1 MSARGSKMAA
11 RRGDFAI
18 TVGVFT
24 VLLSS
29 VGVVATPEQGKWL
42 LTIKGTK
49 EQVNQPLYAG
59 FVKTMYNETS
69 VAITVSCE
77 SSSADSDNP
86 FQFNIGWMLRFS
98 DCFEEFVDLGE
109 TAYQEYYDNPQQSY
123 PVYDYGK
130 YQKVDYP
137 ETFKCGDPVHL
148 VDLKPVVNL
157 VDRPVSVNAS
167 TEKRLDEAAGEASL
181 VDPNTRSRRAPE
193 PKKKSGGAKKK
204 PEAKPAAPAPP
215 VVEPAKKEEDKKP
228 DEVDKEVDT
237 PDAESDNKQEE
248 EEPEAQQQQEA
259 EAQET
264 VTQVG
269 NHSQIGDEHSGNVVT
284 HAWENGPYLLVVR
297 ILPVNTEGVED
308 YQLTV
313 GVSERKGT
321 SYLSATDWAL
331 LPFYGVMCGV
341 YVLYGVIWLLLLA
354 CQWRDLLR
362 IQFWVGGVI
371 ILGMLEKAVF
381 YAEYQHVNSTGVSV
395 RGAVVFAELVSCLK
409 RTLARMLVII
419 VCLGYGIVKPRL
431 GPMLHRVLGV
441 GALYFILGSVEG
453 CLRSIRPK
461 QDPTNQALL
470 ASIPLAVLD
479 SAICWWIFSSLVQTT
494 RTLRLRRNLVK
505 LSLYRHFTNTLIFAV
520 LASIGFMI
528 WSFKTIRF
536 TQCLSDWSELWV
548 DEAYWHLLFSVI
560 LMVIMVL
567 WRPTANNQR
576 YAFSPLTEEQDVEAE
591 EPMLNDA
598 FEGMKMRGLSG
609 KNNANGNSPAMN
621 DTDMKAEEDLKWIEE
636 NIPSSV
642 ADTALPSLLDSDEE
656 IMTTRFEM
664 NKME

>member
-1 MSARGSKMAA
+1 MRTKGSKMAA
-11 RRGDFAI
+11 RRGDFVI

-29 VGVVATPEQGKWL
+29 VGVVATPEQGKWSS
-42 LTIKGTK
+42 TIKVTG
-49 EQVNQPLYAG
+49 EHVNQPLYAG

-69 VAITVSCE
+69 VAITVTCE
-77 SSSADSDNP
+77 SLSSDSESENP
-86 FQFNIGWMLRFS
+86 FEFKVGWMLRFS
-98 DCFEEFVDLGE
+98 DCFEEFVDLGDS
-109 TAYQEYYDNPQQSY
+109 AFQEYYDSPQQSY

-130 YQKVDYP
+130 YQKVEYP
-137 ETFKCGDPVHL
+137 ETYKCGDPFHL
-148 VDLKPVVNL
+148 VDLKPIIQL
-157 VDRPVSVNAS
+157 VDRPLSVNGS
-167 TEKRLDEAAGEASL
+167 TEKRVDEAAGETSL

-193 PKKKSGGAKKK
+193 PKRKGGAKKK
-204 PEAKPAAPAPP
+204 PAAKPAPPAPP
-215 VVEPAKKEEDKKP
+215 APPAEIEPTKKEEETKTE
-228 DEVDKEVDT
+228 EVAKEVET
-237 PDAESDNKQEE
+237 ESQ
-248 EEPEAQQQQEA
+248 QQQQEP
-259 EAQET
+259 EQQQQEPKAQET
-264 VTQVG
+264 VTEVG

-284 HAWENGPYLLVVR
+284 HSWESGPYLLVVR
-297 ILPVNTEGVED
+297 IMPVKTEGVED

-341 YVLYGVIWLLLLA
+341 YVLYGVIWLLFLA

-520 LASIGFMI
+520 LASIAFMI

-560 LMVIMVL
+560 LMVIMAL

-609 KNNANGNSPAMN
+609 KNNANGNSPGRN
-621 DTDMKAEEDLKWIEE
+621 DTDTKAEEDLKWIEE

>member
-1 MSARGSKMAA
+1 MAA
-11 RRGDFAI
+11 RRGDFVI
-18 TVGVFT
+18 TVGVFI

-29 VGVVATPEQGKWL
+29 VGVVATPEQGKWSS
-42 LTIKGTK
+42 TIKVTG
-49 EQVNQPLYAG
+49 EHVNQPLYAG
-59 FVKTMYNETS
+59 FVKTMYNQTS
-69 VAITVSCE
+69 VAITVTCE
-77 SSSADSDNP
+77 SSSDQESP
-86 FQFNIGWMLRFS
+86 FEFKVGWMLRFS
-98 DCFEEFVDLGE
+98 DCFEEFVDLGDS
-109 TAYQEYYDNPQQSY
+109 AFQEYYDSPQQSY

-130 YQKVDYP
+130 YQKVEYP
-137 ETFKCGDPVHL
+137 ETYKCGDPFHL
-148 VDLKPVVNL
+148 VDLKPDINL
-157 VDRPVSVNAS
+157 VDRPLSVNAS
-167 TEKRLDEAAGEASL
+167 AEKRGDETAGETSL
-181 VDPNTRSRRAPE
+181 VDPNTRSRRAPA
-193 PKKKSGGAKKK
+193 PRKKGGSKK
-204 PEAKPAAPAPP
+204 PAAKPAPPAPP
-215 VVEPAKKEEDKKP
+215 AEEKEPEKKEEETE
-228 DEVDKEVDT
+228 EVEVKADT
-237 PDAESDNKQEE
+237 PNVEAESQ
-248 EEPEAQQQQEA
+248 QQQQEQQQQEEA
-259 EAQET
+259 ETQET
-264 VTQVG
+264 IREVG

-284 HAWENGPYLLVVR
+284 HSWESGPYLLVVR
-297 ILPVNTEGVED
+297 ILPVKTEGVED

-341 YVLYGVIWLLLLA
+341 YVVYGVIWLLLLA

-520 LASIGFMI
+520 LASIAFMI

-576 YAFSPLTEEQDVEAE
+576 YAFSPLSEEQDVEAE

-598 FEGMKMRGLSG
+598 FEGMKMRGLTG
-609 KNNANGNSPAMN
+609 KNNANGNSPSRN
-621 DTDMKAEEDLKWIEE
+621 DTDTKAEEDLKWIEE